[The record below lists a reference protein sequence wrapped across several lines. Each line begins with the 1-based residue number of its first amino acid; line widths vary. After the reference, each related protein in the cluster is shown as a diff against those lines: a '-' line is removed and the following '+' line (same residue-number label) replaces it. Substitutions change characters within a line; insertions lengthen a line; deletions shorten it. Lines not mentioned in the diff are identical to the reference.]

1 MRPLVL
7 VTGPPATR
15 SGYGAHTRDLI
26 WALIGMDRFD
36 IHINSLRWG
45 NTPMNALNEQDPKD
59 KLIIDRLLTSDS
71 LPRQPDIHFQISV
84 PNEFTPIAKYN
95 IGITAGMEN
104 TIPKPEWIDGLNR
117 MDMNIAVSEFVK
129 HTFTSAVYDRM
140 DEKTKQHVGELRL
153 EKPMEVLFEGADLNI
168 YKKTKE
174 FSRELVDEME
184 KIPEKFV
191 FLYTGHWLQG
201 DLGQDRKDTGMLVR
215 QFLETFKNKKNQPAL
230 LLKTS
235 GHSFSIIDRNTILQ
249 KIEDVKTAIKGKLP
263 NVYILHGDLM
273 DEEMNELY
281 NHPKVKAHITFT
293 HGEGFGRPLLEAC
306 FSEKPVIAPDWSGQK
321 DFLHKNNA
329 VLLPGTLTDVH
340 PSAIPKEMLQE
351 GSKWFTVNYQYA
363 SKIMLDVHK
372 NYKKYTLNA
381 KKLAIVNKS
390 KFSLTAMNKKFE
402 SILDKYLPKFE
413 QMPQAV
419 NLKLPKLKKIGD
431 EKNNG
436 DSVQSPPKL
445 KLPKLKKV

>member
-26 WALIGMDRFD
+26 WALIGMDKFD

-45 NTPMNALNEQDPKD
+45 NTPMNALDENNPKD
-59 KLIIDRLLTSDS
+59 KLIIDRLMTSNS
-71 LPRQPDIHFQISV
+71 LPRQPDIHFQVSV
-84 PNEFTPIAKYN
+84 PNEFTQVGKYN

-104 TIPKPEWIDGLNR
+104 TIPKPEWIEGLNR

-129 HTFTSAVYDRM
+129 STFSSSVFDKL
-140 DEKTKQHVGELRL
+140 DDNTKQKVGEVRL
-153 EKPMEVLFEGADLNI
+153 VKPMEVLFEGADLSI

-174 FSRELVDEME
+174 FSKELVDEM
-184 KIPEKFV
+184 KSIPEKFV

-201 DLGQDRKDTGMLVR
+201 DLGQDRKDTGMLVKT
-215 QFLETFKNKKNQPAL
+215 FLETFKNKKRKPAL

-235 GHSFSIIDRNTILQ
+235 GSSFSIIDRNEILK
-249 KIEDVKTAIKGKLP
+249 KIEDIKALVSGDLP
-263 NVYILHGDLM
+263 NIYILHGDLL

-306 FSEKPVIAPDWSGQK
+306 FSEKPIIAPNWSGQV
-321 DFLHKNNA
+321 DFLNKSNA
-329 VLLPGTLTDVH
+329 VLLPGILTDVH
-340 PSAIPKEMLQE
+340 KSAIPKEMLQE
-351 GSKWFTVNYQYA
+351 NSQWFTVNYQYA
-363 SKIMLDVHK
+363 SKVMIDVFK

-381 KKLAIVNKS
+381 KKLAIVNKG
-390 KFSLTAMNKKFE
+390 KFSLAAMNKKFE
-402 SILDKYLPKFE
+402 SILNKYLPKFE
-413 QMPQAV
+413 QQPQAV
-419 NLKLPKLKKIGD
+419 NLKLPKLKKVG
-431 EKNNG
+431 ESEPTKM
-436 DSVQSPPKL
+436 
-445 KLPKLKKV
+445 KLPKLKRI